1 MATRTRLSV
10 PARREQVLTTAIKLF
25 AARPYE
31 QTSMEDLAAACG
43 VSRALLYHYFGGK
56 RGIFLAAIEAA
67 GERLTAPHAGLS
79 GADPDRLRGGIRAYF
94 ESVEASPDEHAMI
107 QRAVRTEADVGEI
120 GDATRQA
127 FVELIAREIPGAD
140 RSPLAQATIRGWIGM
155 VERTASDWLTRREP
169 ALASLVDPLAVAL
182 EASLEHVADVDPVVE
197 RPPDR

>member
-31 QTSMEDLAAACG
+31 QTSMEDLATACG

-56 RGIFLAAIEAA
+56 RGVFLAAIESA
-67 GERLTAPHAGLS
+67 GERLTAPHAGIS

-94 ESVEASPDEHAMI
+94 ESVEARPDEHAMI
-107 QRAVRTEADVGEI
+107 QRAVKTEADVGEI

-127 FVELIAREIPGAD
+127 FVEVIAREIPGAD
-140 RSPLAQATIRGWIGM
+140 RSPLAQATIRAWIGM
-155 VERTASDWLTRREP
+155 VERTAGDWLARREP
-169 ALASLVDPLAVAL
+169 RLESLVDPLAVAL
-182 EASLEHVADVDPVVE
+182 EASLEVVAEHDPVVE